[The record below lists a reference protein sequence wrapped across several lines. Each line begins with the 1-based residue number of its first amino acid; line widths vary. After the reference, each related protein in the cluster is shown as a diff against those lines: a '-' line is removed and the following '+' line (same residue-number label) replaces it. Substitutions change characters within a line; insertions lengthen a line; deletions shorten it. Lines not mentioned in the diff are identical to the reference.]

1 MRGFAVVVLIII
13 GGILSVPGTI
23 GLWVERE
30 IVDEDNFV
38 GTVNEALEDEAV
50 RTVLAERL
58 TDAVMERLEIRRRIG
73 DGLADI
79 QSQRREDAPGDLV
92 LLEGPLT
99 LAARNVIF
107 EVSFRV
113 VDSELVAEVRDV
125 SLRAVH
131 RVVTAI
137 VNNDKELL
145 GTVGDTL
152 VLDLRPL
159 LEEIVR
165 EIGGDKGEELLG
177 NLENLDIP
185 EDLDIPGDLDI
196 PEDRGVIVLATK
208 SDLEPVWTIVQV
220 FDRGNPWL
228 AIAAGVLLAVA
239 IAIAR
244 SRRRAVIGVGITVA
258 VVAALE
264 ALTVAQPL
272 REVAVD
278 GLSATES
285 GRIAA
290 KVTYDTLVR
299 NFLRQQ
305 VIVMLIGVGMVAGGS
320 LAMDTGL
327 PKAIRS
333 TFRGQDDDMQ
343 VNLAGW
349 IRERA
354 FALRIAGLGLGGLL
368 LITWPDPSSRMIVTV
383 FALLALY
390 LAVLTIV
397 TSDAAWAVWM
407 RSRGGEL
414 WERYFRV
421 DEETVA
427 GPPGKR
433 TLPGWVAARASWF
446 RVIGIATGI
455 IFLAAW
461 PSVTFGLVV
470 VIVALE
476 FLYLAAIDMIVNR
489 ASG

>member
-1 MRGFAVVVLIII
+1 MRGFAVVALIIL
-13 GGILSVPGTI
+13 GGVLSVPGTI

-38 GTVNEALEDEAV
+38 GTVNEVFEDEAV
-50 RTVLAERL
+50 KIVIAERL
-58 TDAVMERLEIRRRIG
+58 TDALMERLEIQQRIG

-107 EVSFRV
+107 DVSFRL

-137 VNNDKELL
+137 VENDKELL

-177 NLENLDIP
+177 NLDN
-185 EDLDIPGDLDI
+185 LDI
-196 PEDRGVIVLATK
+196 PEDRGVIVLAMK
-208 SDLEPVWTIVQV
+208 SDLEPLWSIVQV

-258 VVAALE
+258 VVASLE

-285 GRIAA
+285 GRTAA
-290 KVTYDTLVR
+290 KATYDTLVR

-333 TFRGQDDDMQ
+333 TFRGQDDDKQ

-354 FALRIAGLGLGGLL
+354 WALRIAGLGLGGLL

-383 FALLALY
+383 FVLLALY

-407 RSRGGEL
+407 RSQGGEL
-414 WERYFRV
+414 WDRYFRV
-421 DEETVA
+421 DEATVA
-427 GPPGKR
+427 SPPGKR
-433 TLPGWVAARASWF
+433 TLPGWVAARAAWF
-446 RVIGIATGI
+446 RVIGIAIGI

>member
-1 MRGFAVVVLIII
+1 MRGFAVVALIIL
-13 GGILSVPGTI
+13 GGVLSVPGTI

-38 GTVNEALEDEAV
+38 GTVNEVFEDEAV
-50 RTVLAERL
+50 KIVIAERL
-58 TDAVMERLEIRRRIG
+58 TDALMERLEIQQRIG

-107 EVSFRV
+107 DVSFRL

-137 VNNDKELL
+137 VENDKELL

-177 NLENLDIP
+177 NLDN
-185 EDLDIPGDLDI
+185 LDI
-196 PEDRGVIVLATK
+196 PEDRGVIVLAMK
-208 SDLEPVWTIVQV
+208 SDLEPLWSIVQV

-258 VVAALE
+258 VVASLE

-285 GRIAA
+285 GRTAA
-290 KVTYDTLVR
+290 KATYDTLVR

-333 TFRGQDDDMQ
+333 TFRGQDDDKQ

-354 FALRIAGLGLGGLL
+354 WALRIAGLGLGGLL

-383 FALLALY
+383 FVLLALY

-397 TSDAAWAVWM
+397 TSDAAWAAWM
-407 RSRGGEL
+407 RSQGGEL
-414 WERYFRV
+414 WDRYFRV
-421 DEETVA
+421 DEATVA
-427 GPPGKR
+427 SPPGKR
-433 TLPGWVAARASWF
+433 TLPGWVAARAAWF
-446 RVIGIATGI
+446 RVIGIAIGI

>member
-1 MRGFAVVVLIII
+1 MRGFAVVALIIL
-13 GGILSVPGTI
+13 GGVLSVPGTI

-185 EDLDIPGDLDI
+185 EDLDISEDLDI
-196 PEDRGVIVLATK
+196 PVDRGVIVLATK
-208 SDLEPVWTIVQV
+208 SDLEPVWSIVQV

-333 TFRGQDDDMQ
+333 AYRGQADD
-343 VNLAGW
+343 LAEW

-354 FALRIAGLGLGGLL
+354 WALRIAGLGLGGLL

-383 FALLALY
+383 FVLLALY
-390 LAVLTIV
+390 LAALAIV

-414 WERYFRV
+414 WERFFRV
-421 DEETVA
+421 DEATVA
-427 GPPGKR
+427 SPPGKR
-433 TLPGWVAARASWF
+433 TLPGWVAARAAWF
-446 RVIGIATGI
+446 RVIGIAIGI

>member
-137 VNNDKELL
+137 VNNDQKLL

-285 GRIAA
+285 GRTAA

-433 TLPGWVAARASWF
+433 TLPGWVAARAAWF
-446 RVIGIATGI
+446 RVIGIVVG
-455 IFLAAW
+455 AALLIVL
-461 PSVTFGLVV
+461 PSLTFGTFILV
-470 VIVALE
+470 VALE
-476 FLYLAAIDMIVNR
+476 LLYLAAIDMIVNR

>member
-208 SDLEPVWTIVQV
+208 SDLEPVWTLVQV

-290 KVTYDTLVR
+290 KATYDTLVR

-333 TFRGQDDDMQ
+333 TYRGQADD
-343 VNLAGW
+343 LAEW

-354 FALRIAGLGLGGLL
+354 WALRIAGLGLGGLL

-383 FALLALY
+383 FVLLALY
-390 LAVLTIV
+390 LAVLAIV

-414 WERYFRV
+414 WERFFRV
-421 DEETVA
+421 DEATVA
-427 GPPGKR
+427 SPPGKR

-446 RVIGIATGI
+446 RVIGIVLGVALLI
-455 IFLAAW
+455 VL
-461 PSVTFGLVV
+461 PSLTFGTFVLV
-470 VIVALE
+470 VALE
-476 FLYLAAIDMIVNR
+476 LLYLAAIDMIVNR

>member
-1 MRGFAVVVLIII
+1 
-13 GGILSVPGTI
+13 
-23 GLWVERE
+23 
-30 IVDEDNFV
+30 
-38 GTVNEALEDEAV
+38 
-50 RTVLAERL
+50 
-58 TDAVMERLEIRRRIG
+58 MERLEIQQRIG

-107 EVSFRV
+107 DVSFRL

-137 VNNDKELL
+137 VENDKELL

-177 NLENLDIP
+177 NLDN
-185 EDLDIPGDLDI
+185 LDI
-196 PEDRGVIVLATK
+196 PEDRGVIVLAMK
-208 SDLEPVWTIVQV
+208 SDLEPLWSIVQV

-258 VVAALE
+258 VVASLE

-290 KVTYDTLVR
+290 KATYDTLVR

-333 TFRGQDDDMQ
+333 TFRGQDDDKQ

-354 FALRIAGLGLGGLL
+354 WALRIAGLGLGGLL

-383 FALLALY
+383 FVLLALY

-397 TSDAAWAVWM
+397 TSDAAWAAWM
-407 RSRGGEL
+407 RSQGGEL
-414 WERYFRV
+414 WDRYFRV
-421 DEETVA
+421 DEATVA
-427 GPPGKR
+427 SPPGKR
-433 TLPGWVAARASWF
+433 TLPGWVAARAAWF
-446 RVIGIATGI
+446 RVIGIAIGI

>member
-38 GTVNEALEDEAV
+38 GTVNEAFEDEAV

-185 EDLDIPGDLDI
+185 ED
-196 PEDRGVIVLATK
+196 RGVIVLATK

-264 ALTVAQPL
+264 ALAVAQPL

-285 GRIAA
+285 GRTAA

-333 TFRGQDDDMQ
+333 AYRGQADD
-343 VNLAGW
+343 LAEW

-354 FALRIAGLGLGGLL
+354 WALRIAGLGLGGLL

-383 FALLALY
+383 FVLLALY

-397 TSDAAWAVWM
+397 TSDAAWAVGM

-421 DEETVA
+421 DEATVA
-427 GPPGKR
+427 GPTGKR
-433 TLPGWVAARASWF
+433 TLPGWVAARAAWF

-489 ASG
+489 ESG